1 MPHHKRRPISW
12 QPPVPSGCISHLHPQ
27 TKPNQKKQQAAKQ
40 KHPIGNTA
48 FFQIPKRT
56 AASKQQQQKDQSIP
70 SFFAY
75 MKQTISAQYV
85 LFSKLLPQ
93 TIAANPA
100 PVYATFFH
108 SFPVCTS
115 NIPEK
120 LSNISLNLT
129 FRILIMNQREIRI
142 PVTDGRTH
150 P

>member
-1 MPHHKRRPISW
+1 
-12 QPPVPSGCISHLHPQ
+12 
-27 TKPNQKKQQAAKQ
+27 
-40 KHPIGNTA
+40 
-48 FFQIPKRT
+48 
-56 AASKQQQQKDQSIP
+56 
-70 SFFAY
+70 

-93 TIAANPA
+93 TIAASPA
-100 PVYATFFH
+100 PAFTATFFH

-129 FRILIMNQREIRI
+129 FRILIIDQREIRI